1 MSIFYNPKIA
11 TSGLALCLDAANPKS
26 YPGSGTSWFDVS
38 GNNKTGTL
46 VNGPTYNSSNGGSFA
61 FDGVDDYVNVSSF
74 NVNHGTNNFSYSC
87 WAYLSAKPSLGTI
100 FENGSWTNS
109 ILFRFETSGITLYSM
124 GTYYGFFSWNPSL
137 SVWNHLTW
145 VRDGNNMLFYVNGEF
160 SATLPF
166 GTSVNVNPSPGNLFI
181 GMSQHAAGQCFNGR
195 LNLTCVYTSALS
207 ATQVAENFNASRGR
221 YGV

>member
-1 MSIFYNPKIA
+1 MSVAYNPKIV
-11 TSGLALCLDAANPKS
+11 TNGLALCLDAANPKS

-46 VNGPTYNSSNGGSFA
+46 VNSPTYNSSNGGSFA

-74 NVNHGTNNFSYSC
+74 NVNHGTSNFSYSC
-87 WAYLSAKPSLGTI
+87 WAYLSGKPSLGTI
-100 FENGSWTNS
+100 FENGLWTNS
-109 ILFRFETSGITLYSM
+109 IIFRFETSGITLYSM
-124 GTYYGFFSWNPSL
+124 GTYYGFFSWNPAL

-145 VRDGNNMLFYVNGEF
+145 VRDGNNMLFYINGVF

-181 GMSQHAAGQCFNGR
+181 GTSQHSTGQCFNGR
-195 LNLTCVYTSALS
+195 LNLTCVYTTALT
-207 ATQVAENFNASRGR
+207 AAQVSQNFNASRGR